1 MQVCARSTLCIVSL
15 KNRKQNVASDT
26 DEDPHKTTKDHPTI
40 TVWSA
45 CEHGILA
52 LEFIVGAEQQRLLRV
67 AGATDGAV
75 GAGDG
80 RRRPLLQ
87 RGLLSILLV
96 GRREVVDGVLD
107 HVARAHGLLQA
118 AGDALHGRAAAC
130 KKGSGLKNER
140 AS

>member
-1 MQVCARSTLCIVSL
+1 MSFHNKKVHTLYCQSQ
-15 KNRKQNVASDT
+15 KQKTKRRLFDHWTQTRTAQDDERPSDT
-26 DEDPHKTTKDHPTI
+26 NSLSCVYDI
-40 TVWSA
+40 Q
-45 CEHGILA
+45 A

-67 AGATDGAV
+67 AAATDGAV

-87 RGLLSILLV
+87 CGLLSILLV

-118 AGDALHGRAAAC
+118 AGDAPHGRAAAC
-130 KKGSGLKNER
+130 KKGSG
-140 AS
+140 